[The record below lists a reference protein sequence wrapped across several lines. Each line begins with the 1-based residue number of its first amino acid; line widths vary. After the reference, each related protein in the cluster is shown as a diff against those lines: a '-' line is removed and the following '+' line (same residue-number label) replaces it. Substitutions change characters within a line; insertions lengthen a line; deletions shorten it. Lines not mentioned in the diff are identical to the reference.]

1 MKVTVITAFPE
12 FFRAFFETSIVGRA
26 VERGLL
32 EVDVVDLRDYGEGS
46 YSKIDDYS
54 FGGKGGMVL
63 MAEPLTLAL
72 EGLQGDPYVVYPS
85 PQGVSLTQETVET
98 LFSKGDVV
106 IVCGHYEGID
116 ERFVSSRVDLEL
128 SVGDYV
134 LTGGELPAMVIID
147 AVSRLVP
154 GVVGKGRSVEEDS
167 FFKGMLDTP
176 HFTRPSS
183 WRGQD
188 VPDVLLSGNDGAI
201 EDWRRREAVRR
212 TLERRPDLL
221 SRSGLL
227 GYMDKNAFLMLPL
240 SEVSSPWEIRSIA
253 RACSFYGV
261 SRLLLPVEDRDTR
274 DSVRSLVLSEDLGA
288 LVKLFP
294 SVAKALRWVSDKE
307 KAIPYVVGV
316 NSSNSMGLSWLEIK
330 REILE
335 VSRPVIFM
343 AGGDDKDCDVTMR
356 PVAGDDRSRSA
367 LPVQNA
373 ISVVLDRF
381 FGWR

>member
-63 MAEPLTLAL
+63 MAEPLALAL

-85 PQGVSLTQETVET
+85 PQGVPLTQETVET

-240 SEVSSPWEIRSIA
+240 SEVSSPWGIRSIA

-294 SVAKALRWVSDKE
+294 SVARALRWVSDKE
-307 KAIPYVVGV
+307 KAVPYVVGV

>member
-32 EVDVVDLRDYGEGS
+32 KVDVVDLRDYGEGS

-54 FGGKGGMVL
+54 FGGNGGMVL
-63 MAEPLTLAL
+63 MAEPLALAL
-72 EGLQGDPYVVYPS
+72 EGVKGDPYVVYPS
-85 PQGVSLTQETVET
+85 PQGVPLTQETVET

-294 SVAKALRWVSDKE
+294 SVARALRWVSDKE
-307 KAIPYVVGV
+307 KAVPYVVGV